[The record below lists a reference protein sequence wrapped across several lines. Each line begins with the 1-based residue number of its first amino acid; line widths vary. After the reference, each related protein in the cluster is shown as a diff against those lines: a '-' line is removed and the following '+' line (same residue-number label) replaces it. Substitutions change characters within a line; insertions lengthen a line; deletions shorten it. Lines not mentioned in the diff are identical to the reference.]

1 MTLSVPAAYLPV
13 VDSPWSQAPSR
24 KVKQYK
30 EEIFHKSLFFTST
43 FLKTCIILLIHEK
56 LKIYFFDILFL
67 SIFIFSNYS
76 CKTTELELG
85 GF

>member
-1 MTLSVPAAYLPV
+1 MSKPN
-13 VDSPWSQAPSR
+13 
-24 KVKQYK
+24 
-30 EEIFHKSLFFTST
+30 TST
-43 FLKTCIILLIHEK
+43 FLKTFIILLTHEK